1 MTSLTGNACS
11 RPDLI
16 MDVGATARRAALS
29 GVIIRRA
36 KSVALLMA
44 FQRSGGKGS
53 GAERLFDFPT
63 PGRYAGLTRRMP
75 IFGSAWD
82 VTLQGFFSLS
92 LFLAATFSF
101 KVVKLWAERDALD
114 LSPALCKA
122 PRSAPQGFLLGGIVC
137 CPGLQLSRGFSAL
150 GRGGW
155 EGRWQW
161 DEPG

>member
-1 MTSLTGNACS
+1 MISLTGNACS

-44 FQRSGGKGS
+44 FQRSGGKAC
-53 GAERLFDFPT
+53 GAERLFDSPT

-82 VTLQGFFSLS
+82 VTLQGFFFPLS
-92 LFLAATFSF
+92 LPGSHFL
-101 KVVKLWAERDALD
+101 V
-114 LSPALCKA
+114 
-122 PRSAPQGFLLGGIVC
+122 
-137 CPGLQLSRGFSAL
+137 
-150 GRGGW
+150 
-155 EGRWQW
+155 
-161 DEPG
+161 